1 MSKMIIKHIIVPAL
15 FLTFIIGVC
24 LAAEPMNEFDQAKSL
39 YEQKKYPE
47 AQAAFVDF
55 QKKYPGVEESQ
66 TALAY
71 DIMCDF
77 GLKNYDRFL
86 QRLDAFRQSNPNHPL
101 WHELDYLNGMAL
113 RRQNKWEESWIFF
126 KDYVVKYPESPHR
139 KEAEEISSKSQMDL
153 SVANKIYWD
162 NDFEKARL
170 LYSDFITSYP
180 THSRLDQVLY
190 QRADCLYQTKKYEE
204 FVKESESLMTERP
217 QGKYNDRLL
226 YLKSAALAR
235 LNRGEESRAAIR
247 QFEQAYPDSKLMPE
261 MRQIL
266 LESYLKYGNLKQ
278 ITDQMKPDVKSLIAQ
293 RLPECRNNEKLYS
306 FNLSLYS
313 QYYCQYDAPE
323 KWLEIL
329 KQERGVA
336 ETQYPDLV
344 PAIDYKIV
352 EFYREQWKL
361 KETIE
366 YASQALARLPD
377 DNPYKKQVQ
386 VISDNALGNIK
397 IQEEAAQKYN
407 ANMNN
412 PSMK

>member
-1 MSKMIIKHIIVPAL
+1 MSKMFIKHIIVPAL
-15 FLTFIIGVC
+15 FLTFIIGIC
-24 LAAEPMNEFDQAKSL
+24 LSTEPMNEFNQAKSL
-39 YEQKKYPE
+39 YELKKYPE

-55 QKKYPGVEESQ
+55 QKKHPGVEESQ

-86 QRLDAFRQSNPNHPL
+86 QRLETFRQSNPDHSV
-101 WHELDYLNGMAL
+101 WYELDYLKGMAL

-126 KDYVVKYPESPHR
+126 KDYVVKYPESSHR
-139 KEAEEISSKSQMDL
+139 KEAEEISSQSQIEL
-153 SVANKIYWD
+153 SEAHKVYWGY
-162 NDFEKARL
+162 DFEKARL
-170 LYSDFITSYP
+170 MYSDFITSYP

-190 QRADCLYQTKKYEE
+190 HRADCLYQMKKYEE

-217 QGKYNDRLL
+217 QGKYNDRVL

-247 QFEQAYPDSKLMPE
+247 QFELAFPTSKLLPE

-266 LESYLKYGNLKQ
+266 LESYLKYGNLKHM
-278 ITDQMKPDVKSLIAQ
+278 TDEMKPDVKSLIAQ

-329 KQERGVA
+329 KQERVVS
-336 ETQYPDLV
+336 EERYPDLL

-361 KETIE
+361 KETVD
-366 YASQALARLPD
+366 YATQALPRLPD
-377 DNPYKKQVQ
+377 GNPYKRQIL
-386 VISDNALGNIK
+386 VILDNALGNIK
-397 IQEEAAQKYN
+397 IQEEAAKKYN
-407 ANMNN
+407 ESMNT
-412 PSMK
+412 PPMK